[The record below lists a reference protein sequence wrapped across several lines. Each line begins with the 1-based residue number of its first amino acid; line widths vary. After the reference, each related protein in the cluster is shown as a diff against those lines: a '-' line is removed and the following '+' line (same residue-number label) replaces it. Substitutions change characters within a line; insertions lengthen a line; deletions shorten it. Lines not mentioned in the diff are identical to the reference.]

1 MVVSDR
7 AINTVADV
15 SLAIVVVTAAI
26 ALLATA
32 PGNEQPAR
40 DHDADRTAEVVSTA
54 TLAVPYSLD
63 SVVADM
69 DRDSVDENT
78 DLRRHSHGSVADLLA
93 DAAVANLTVSGSTD
107 HRQLTPI
114 GVAYES
120 AIDGRF
126 QARFVGSNFETNVTA
141 VWEPYEGSELR
152 GTATVGEPIPPQ
164 NEYSSIHLT
173 VPSGFESVQNDA
185 LAAVEHDSDFRPVA
199 RRVAER
205 LVEGYLPPL
214 EAKRALES
222 SGFERERTVYRYE
235 QMASLVEG
243 ADPDDRELRRN
254 LERDSAE
261 PFRINRY
268 LVTHLAE
275 QIADDLQS
283 RFDSAFS
290 AAEAVSTGSV
300 TVIVRTW
307 NHE

>member
-1 MVVSDR
+1 MSDR

-32 PGNEQPAR
+32 PGSEQPA
-40 DHDADRTAEVVSTA
+40 DDYDADRTAEVVSTA
-54 TLAVPYSLD
+54 TLAVPYSLAP
-63 SVVADM
+63 VVSDM
-69 DRDSVDENT
+69 DLDSVDDNT
-78 DLRRHSHGSVADLLA
+78 DLRRHSHGSVANLLA
-93 DAAVANLTVSGSTD
+93 DAAVSNLTVSGSSS
-107 HRQLTPI
+107 HRRLTPM
-114 GVAYES
+114 GEAYES
-120 AIDGRF
+120 AIEGRF

-141 VWEPYEGSELR
+141 LWEPYEGNELR
-152 GTATVGEPIPPQ
+152 GTATVGEPIPPER
-164 NEYSSIHLT
+164 EYSSVHLT
-173 VPSGFESVQNDA
+173 VPSGFESVQNEA
-185 LAAVEHDSDFRPVA
+185 LAAVEHDSDFPAVG
-199 RRVAER
+199 RRVAEH
-205 LVEGYLPPL
+205 LVRGYLPPL

-283 RFDSAFS
+283 SYDSAAT
-290 AAEAVSTGSV
+290 AAEAVSTGEV
-300 TVIVRTW
+300 TIIVRTW